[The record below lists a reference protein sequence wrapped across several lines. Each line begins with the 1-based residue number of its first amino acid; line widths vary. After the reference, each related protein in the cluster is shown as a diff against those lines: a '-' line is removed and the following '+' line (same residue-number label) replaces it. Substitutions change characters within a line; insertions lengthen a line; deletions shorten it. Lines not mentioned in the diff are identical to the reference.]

1 MARFTFFDALGLY
14 GTIDNIV
21 DGNALTL
28 SVATPDT
35 ATLLDPQGDGFSF
48 FGTGLTY
55 SMAGIT
61 GGTINGISAF
71 TGTDLPLVTVENLSV
86 DAASFWTTFSVGG
99 VLAASDL
106 LTAGRDSFF
115 GSGIGDVLDSGRG
128 NDRINGNGGADL
140 IHGGRGDDTL
150 KGGTGADRFVFFAG
164 EGNDTIK
171 DFHDAGLASDDTIA
185 ISARMFRAMV
195 VTETLT
201 GVDLDFG
208 AKGMLIVDGWHA
220 IDVQRGDF
228 FLI

>member
-14 GTIDNIV
+14 GTIENIV
-21 DGNALTL
+21 DTHALTP
-28 SVATPDT
+28 SVTTPDT

-55 SMAGIT
+55 SMGGIT
-61 GGTINGISAF
+61 GGTITGISVF
-71 TGTDLPLVTVENLSV
+71 TGTDLSLVRVENLSV
-86 DAASFWTTFSVGG
+86 DAASFWTAFSLGG
-99 VLAASDL
+99 VLAATDL

-128 NDRINGNGGADL
+128 NDRIFGGGGADL
-140 IHGGRGDDTL
+140 IHGGRGDDSLT
-150 KGGTGADRFVFFAG
+150 GGTGADRFIFFSG
-164 EGNDTIK
+164 DGTDTIK
-171 DFHDAGLASDDTIA
+171 DFRDAGLASDDQIA

-201 GVDLDFG
+201 GVELDFG
-208 AKGMLIVDGWHA
+208 LKGMLVVEDWHA
-220 IDVQRGDF
+220 VDVNRGDF